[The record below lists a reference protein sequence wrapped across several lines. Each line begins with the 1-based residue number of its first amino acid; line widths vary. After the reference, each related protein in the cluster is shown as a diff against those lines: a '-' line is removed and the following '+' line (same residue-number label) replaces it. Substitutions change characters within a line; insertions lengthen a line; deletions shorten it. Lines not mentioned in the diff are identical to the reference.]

1 LQALSQPPEAIGRYL
16 TEQIRRQ
23 LPDHEVM
30 SIGLTYHEI
39 LKFASRGYCEV
50 TSPPGFSDDDYL
62 YWHMP
67 TVTKYPLVAWWL
79 IQFQGQQ
86 LEYLQ
91 YSITEGMHRSTQTV
105 MASPDVGTAETFLA
119 RCKEFNSI
127 LEGAVLVFSEGC
139 WRKDEDLFHDIQN
152 STRDNLILAPDLAE
166 TIWSDVQNWLDSR
179 ELYDQHA
186 IPWKRGIILTG
197 PPGNGKTHTIK
208 ALINHFE
215 INALYVRGFSERYG
229 SESANITKV
238 FEKARESAPCF
249 LILEDLDSLV
259 NPKNRSFFLNELDGF
274 TRNRG
279 IFIIA
284 SANDPGKLDAALVN
298 RPSRFD
304 RKYLFDLPAV
314 AERQRYLEFLS
325 RSLAD
330 ELQLDADEAARVADA
345 TEGFSFAYLKE
356 LVLSSM
362 MAWISDGRRASFA
375 GVMQANAVFLLSQM
389 VADPVPT
396 PEVFSES
403 DDDDEE

>member
-1 LQALSQPPEAIGRYL
+1 
-16 TEQIRRQ
+16 
-23 LPDHEVM
+23 
-30 SIGLTYHEI
+30 
-39 LKFASRGYCEV
+39 
-50 TSPPGFSDDDYL
+50 
-62 YWHMP
+62 
-67 TVTKYPLVAWWL
+67 
-79 IQFQGQQ
+79 
-86 LEYLQ
+86 
-91 YSITEGMHRSTQTV
+91 
-105 MASPDVGTAETFLA
+105 
-119 RCKEFNSI
+119 
-127 LEGAVLVFSEGC
+127 
-139 WRKDEDLFHDIQN
+139 
-152 STRDNLILAPDLAE
+152 
-166 TIWSDVQNWLDSR
+166 
-179 ELYDQHA
+179 
-186 IPWKRGIILTG
+186 
-197 PPGNGKTHTIK
+197 
-208 ALINHFE
+208 
-215 INALYVRGFSERYG
+215 VRGFSQQYG
-229 SESANITKV
+229 SESANISSV
-238 FEKARESAPCF
+238 FEKARESAPCL

-375 GVMQANAVFLLSQM
+375 GVMEANATFLLSQM
-389 VADPVPT
+389 AADPVPT